1 MRRSAAP
8 VGVRLGIVRGISY
21 GMFGVPDS
29 FVPEMRRLGGTLVRV
44 YVYWSQVEPEPG
56 RYDWT
61 VVDAILGQLDPAD
74 EAWVTVCSSS
84 PWATRHRTGF
94 LPSSPADDLR
104 RYERFVSDLVTR
116 CRGRVDYW
124 QCNNEPS
131 NTGLL
136 WAGTAADY
144 VEQLTAFHRCVRGA
158 DPDATVVLGG
168 CGYDV
173 LSRPADSP
181 ARQFFDHVVEHG
193 RGAFDLF
200 SVHLYGDPHDI
211 PDQVDSVRGMMRR
224 HGYERPV
231 VAGEYNGP
239 TLFEFPEAQSVFQQT
254 MMAAF
259 AGPGPAA
266 PGTRPADA
274 TSDETSNAMTD
285 ETSSVTADGP
295 LDAAPH
301 VPSDEA
307 TPEAPDRRTMRTL
320 YARMAQLPP
329 QLQMFMEDCPPELA
343 AKRDRINCRQIVT
356 RNVLAL
362 AAGVTRTACWNLAP
376 EIPGYRD
383 RLNMMGFLFGKLA
396 LMDYDGTGLT
406 RRHPSAETFALL
418 AACLDGTSHVRRIDV
433 EGRPDLY
440 AFEVS
445 RAGRGPLQVLWTAGD
460 AFTGE
465 DAPGTPVDWP
475 WPHPTVH
482 GLDAFGTRVP
492 VQRDGGTV
500 RVRPSV
506 TPLFLSA
513 GPEAVPRR

>member
-1 MRRSAAP
+1 MSRSAAP

-21 GMFGVPDS
+21 GMFGAPDG

-74 EAWVTVCSSS
+74 EVWVTVCSSS

-94 LPSSPADDLR
+94 LPSSPADDPR

-144 VEQLTAFHRCVRGA
+144 VEQLTVFHRCVRGA

-173 LSRPADSP
+173 PSSPAGSP
-181 ARQFFDHVVEHG
+181 ARKFFGHVVEHG
-193 RGAFDLF
+193 RDAFDLF

-211 PDQVDSVRGMMRR
+211 PGQVESVRGMMRR

-239 TLFEFPEAQSVFQQT
+239 TLFEFPAAQSVFQQT

-259 AGPGPAA
+259 AAQGPAA
-266 PGTRPADA
+266 PGARPADA
-274 TSDETSNAMTD
+274 TSDET
-285 ETSSVTADGP
+285 P
-295 LDAAPH
+295 
-301 VPSDEA
+301 
-307 TPEAPDRRTMRTL
+307 PEAPDRTTMRTL

-362 AAGVTRTACWNLAP
+362 AAGVTRTVCWNLAP

-406 RRHPSAETFALL
+406 RRHPTADTFSLL
-418 AACLDGTSHVRRIDV
+418 AACLDGTTHVRRIDV

-445 RAGRGPLQVLWTAGD
+445 RAGRGPLHVLWAAGD

-465 DAPGTPVDWP
+465 DEPGTPVDWP
-475 WPHPTVH
+475 WPHPTAH

-492 VQRDGGTV
+492 VQRDGNAV

-513 GPEAVPRR
+513 DPEAVPRH